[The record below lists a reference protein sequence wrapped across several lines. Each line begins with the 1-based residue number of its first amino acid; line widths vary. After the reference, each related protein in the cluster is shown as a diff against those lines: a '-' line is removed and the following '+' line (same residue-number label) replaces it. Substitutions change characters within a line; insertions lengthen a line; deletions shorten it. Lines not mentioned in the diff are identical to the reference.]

1 MSQLRASLASSTSKF
16 FDCDRS
22 LDAENSAPIVKPS
35 SGSDCLL
42 SAWIGNAQVT
52 RSSETQSKKKLES
65 RVTRDLE
72 LPEVKNGN
80 VESNNQ
86 ATDDVGDTVSGLQ
99 SDNLQKEVILVKK
112 ASHEED
118 QNLEDKHD
126 RVEVCDFC
134 FLRGFTKKTLEGF
147 FLDIRFV
154 FCVLFVSPHC

>member
-1 MSQLRASLASSTSKF
+1 VSQLRASLASSTSKF

-22 LDAENSAPIVKPS
+22 LDAENSAPIVESS

-42 SAWIGNAQVT
+42 SAWKGNAQVT
-52 RSSETQSKKKLES
+52 RSSETQSKKKIES
-65 RVTRDLE
+65 RVARDLE
-72 LPEVKNGN
+72 LPEVANGN

-118 QNLEDKHD
+118 QNLEDKHG

-134 FLRGFTKKTLEGF
+134 FLRGFTKET
-147 FLDIRFV
+147 
-154 FCVLFVSPHC
+154 